1 MKGPRAPHARDT
13 AVLRHDGRHPG
24 MAARRRSLTPSA
36 QNKGTT
42 QGGGKKIRWPRWCS
56 LWGGGGVVAGSVE
69 RCAST
74 KWWFTPVVAASAPA
88 SGPRLVHVLGSWRGT
103 AFLDGEDVLVPGPV
117 LGSSLARRDAAAARP
132 SLPQRRGA
140 AVARPPSPSVLTAL
154 RWKKKPQVG
163 AVGFASRPHRLSP
176 FEMASRRL
184 EGESPSVPL
193 APPPSGAGG
202 APRPRPGA
210 PWMPAGGANPSFPFS
225 PRAHPVASACTG
237 PWRACRPGGVHTSVT
252 ERERE
257 SGGAG

>member
-1 MKGPRAPHARDT
+1 
-13 AVLRHDGRHPG
+13 
-24 MAARRRSLTPSA
+24 MAAVVLTLGRRWSRGRL
-36 QNKGTT
+36 
-42 QGGGKKIRWPRWCS
+42 GGEMCVVEVVVHA
-56 LWGGGGVVAGSVE
+56 GG
-69 RCAST
+69 R
-74 KWWFTPVVAASAPA
+74 
-88 SGPRLVHVLGSWRGT
+88 RLVPCWCTSSTPGAARCTLAVKM
-103 AFLDGEDVLVPGPV
+103 FLSPVPV
-117 LGSSLARRDAAAARP
+117 LGSSLTRRDAAAARP